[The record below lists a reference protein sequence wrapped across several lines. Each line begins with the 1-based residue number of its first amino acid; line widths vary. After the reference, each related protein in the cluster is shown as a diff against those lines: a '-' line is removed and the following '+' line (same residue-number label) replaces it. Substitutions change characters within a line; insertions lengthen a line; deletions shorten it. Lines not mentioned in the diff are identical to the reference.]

1 MHVQRIRVCFVQ
13 LKPLTQCATVI
24 VLDAA
29 VDLRDAIIAA
39 AQLLFQIGKCMPE
52 RAEEDDLVVFQ
63 LLLFVDHRADAIELW
78 VVFRQQICELQHMM
92 SQRHQCGRGFSVQIV
107 LIHVYIRVFNHL
119 VKAPCDQIP
128 DVGREPED
136 AACRL
141 TSNRAHHEGNAAH
154 IVELGKRFVFK
165 SQQFVMQV
173 VLLRGEAG
181 FDRVRPA
188 DAEILNILSA
198 CPVQHGVEAVERF
211 HIGNEFD
218 AFFAC
223 KAALSRILIS
233 LTLSLVFI
241 LPKAIASLQSRQV
254 TLSSLQQRSDRW
266 DRYIRR

>member
-1 MHVQRIRVCFVQ
+1 
-13 LKPLTQCATVI
+13 
-24 VLDAA
+24 
-29 VDLRDAIIAA
+29 
-39 AQLLFQIGKCMPE
+39 MPE

-63 LLLFVDHRADAIELW
+63 LLLFVDHRADAVELR

-92 SQRHQCGRGFSVQIV
+92 SQCHQCGRSFSVQIV

-119 VKAPCDQIP
+119 FKAPCDQIP

-141 TSNRAHHEGNAAH
+141 TSDRAHHEGNAAH

-198 CPVQHGVEAVERF
+198 CPVQHGVEAMERF
-211 HIGNEFD
+211 HVGNEFD

-223 KAALSRILIS
+223 NVRPCQSCQNVCVQWILCNDIFAPLCGS
-233 LTLSLVFI
+233 DILQLGNGNFLPSFARSAYRVGAPVNEFVGSGHHAEHVFVHDDVR
-241 LPKAIASLQSRQV
+241 A
-254 TLSSLQQRSDRW
+254 
-266 DRYIRR
+266 